1 MRSSC
6 MAQRSEDCIIQS
18 SVTNKT
24 CKPERNIRGFL
35 SIFES
40 NLREMLLFSTSLIL
54 LLFNL
59 LEGKTNGQTCTPIDE
74 TGHSK

>member
-6 MAQRSEDCIIQS
+6 IAQRSEDCIIQS
-18 SVTNKT
+18 SVTNKKS
-24 CKPERNIRGFL
+24 KPERNIRGFL

-40 NLREMLLFSTSLIL
+40 NLCEMLLFSTSLIL

-59 LEGKTNGQTCTPIDE
+59 LEGKTDGHVHTPIND
-74 TGHSK
+74 TNHSQ

>member
-6 MAQRSEDCIIQS
+6 IAQRSEDCIIQS
-18 SVTNKT
+18 SVTNKKS
-24 CKPERNIRGFL
+24 KPERNIPGFL
-35 SIFES
+35 GIFES

-59 LEGKTNGQTCTPIDE
+59 LEGKTNGQVHTPINDN
-74 TGHSK
+74 HSQ